1 MGSCC
6 QRFHQLPRDTT
17 VVHNVTDDDINK
29 KIRKKRNETNMT
41 LTNQQQRQQTT
52 RPRRAQA
59 GAAGRGQGR
68 GRGRG
73 RGQADSEFAEAFG
86 WVRATN
92 PVPPLPP
99 VGPPVHVDPPA
110 HARAIEAALSP
121 QRQQIQQQSQPPP
134 LNNPPLPPPPLL
146 PSPPASP
153 PHPPPLKNNAPLPP
167 PPPPLEGRTMPRQ
180 RAHKPDDY
188 RKYKS
193 TLLQFMR
200 YSNSIA
206 YPNEYEFSVEELV
219 RITPDD
225 IYNWMCY
232 KIYGTEDPDPNESP
246 ILGSS
251 NSLLSWKKHIS
262 YFMINNLMQW
272 NEISKIGN
280 PTKATLIND
289 LIRAV
294 KKKETRGSGKKSN
307 ADRPFEYGEVVQV
320 LNILQS
326 SDGFDRRS
334 RWYRKPT
341 HRTYP

>member
-1 MGSCC
+1 
-6 QRFHQLPRDTT
+6 
-17 VVHNVTDDDINK
+17 
-29 KIRKKRNETNMT
+29 
-41 LTNQQQRQQTT
+41 
-52 RPRRAQA
+52 
-59 GAAGRGQGR
+59 
-68 GRGRG
+68 
-73 RGQADSEFAEAFG
+73 
-86 WVRATN
+86 
-92 PVPPLPP
+92 
-99 VGPPVHVDPPA
+99 
-110 HARAIEAALSP
+110 
-121 QRQQIQQQSQPPP
+121 
-134 LNNPPLPPPPLL
+134 
-146 PSPPASP
+146 
-153 PHPPPLKNNAPLPP
+153 
-167 PPPPLEGRTMPRQ
+167 
-180 RAHKPDDY
+180 
-188 RKYKS
+188 
-193 TLLQFMR
+193 MR

-206 YPNEYEFSVEELV
+206 YPNDYEFSVEELV

-320 LNILQS
+320 LNIL
-326 SDGFDRRS
+326 
-334 RWYRKPT
+334 
-341 HRTYP
+341 

>member
-1 MGSCC
+1 M
-6 QRFHQLPRDTT
+6 
-17 VVHNVTDDDINK
+17 
-29 KIRKKRNETNMT
+29 NMT
-41 LTNQQQRQQTT
+41 LRTNQQQRQQTT

-59 GAAGRGQGR
+59 GATGRGR

-86 WVRATN
+86 WVRAAN

-153 PHPPPLKNNAPLPP
+153 PHPPPLNNAPLPPPPPVLLP

-289 LIRAV
+289 LTRAV

-334 RWYRKPT
+334 RWHRKPT